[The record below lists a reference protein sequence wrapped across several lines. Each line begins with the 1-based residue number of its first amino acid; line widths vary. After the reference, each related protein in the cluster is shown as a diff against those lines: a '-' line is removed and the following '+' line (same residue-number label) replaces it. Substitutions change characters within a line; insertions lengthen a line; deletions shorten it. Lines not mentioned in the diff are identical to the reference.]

1 MLKVSK
7 RSILLQ
13 MKEPKFLS
21 LETGFDLAHIEMERS
36 FRDRSREKRSEHRED
51 VNYVTMNMWAGLGYI
66 LQYHC

>member
-13 MKEPKFLS
+13 MKELKFLS

-36 FRDRSREKRSEHRED
+36 FGELQRETFRTQGRR
-51 VNYVTMNMWAGLGYI
+51 
-66 LQYHC
+66 